1 MTSIAFLG
9 TGLLGSAFVEAAAAR
24 GEQITVWNRTRE
36 KAQALASLGVRVAE
50 TPADA
55 VRDATR
61 VHLVLKDDA
70 VVEEVIAQLLPGLL
84 PEAIIVDHT
93 TTQPAQTADRAEQL
107 ALDGVRYLHC
117 PVFIG
122 PAAARKAQG
131 TILASG
137 PQALFDEVRPAL
149 ERMAQHVR
157 YFGERPDL
165 AAGYKLIGNCYII
178 GMGALISDV
187 FAVARGSEISPPE
200 AIELLS
206 MFSAG
211 SIIAGRGSRMA
222 QGDFAASFELT
233 MARKDVRLML
243 ETAGKLPLAM
253 LPSLASR
260 MDDVIADGYG
270 AADFSVIA
278 HDFVD

>member
-9 TGLLGSAFVEAAAAR
+9 TGLLGSAFVEAAASR
-24 GEQITVWNRTRE
+24 GEQITVWNRTHE
-36 KAQALASLGVRVAE
+36 KAQALSPLGVRVAD

-55 VRDATR
+55 VRDAVR
-61 VHLVLKDDA
+61 VHLVLRDDA
-70 VVEEVIAQLLPGLL
+70 VVEDVIAQLRPGLRDD
-84 PEAIIVDHT
+84 AIIVDHT
-93 TTQPAQTADRAEQL
+93 TTQPELTAIRAAEL
-107 ALDGVRYLHC
+107 EAEGVRYLHC

-131 TILASG
+131 TILAAG
-137 PQALFDEVRPAL
+137 PQVLFDEVRPAL

-157 YFGERPDL
+157 YFGERADL
-165 AAGYKLIGNCYII
+165 AAAYKLIGNCYII

-187 FAVARGSEISPPE
+187 FAIAQGSDIAPAD
-200 AIELLS
+200 AIDLLS

-211 SIIAGRGSRMA
+211 SIIAGRGSKMA

-243 ETAGKLPLAM
+243 ETAGTRPLSM
-253 LPSLASR
+253 LPSLAAR

-278 HDFVD
+278 HEFVE

>member
-9 TGLLGSAFVEAAAAR
+9 TGLLGGAFVEAAAAR
-24 GEQITVWNRTRE
+24 GEHITVWNRTPE
-36 KAQALASLGVRVAE
+36 KAQALAHLGVRVAE
-50 TPADA
+50 SPADA
-55 VRDATR
+55 VRDAQR

-70 VVEEVIAQLLPGLL
+70 VVSEVIAQLRPALL
-84 PEAIIVDHT
+84 PDAIIVDHT
-93 TTQPAQTADRAEQL
+93 TTQPSLTAERAEQL
-107 ALDGVRYLHC
+107 AQDDVRYLHC

-122 PAAARKAQG
+122 PAAARLGHG
-131 TILASG
+131 TILVSG
-137 PQALFDEVRPAL
+137 PQGLFDEVRPAL

-157 YFGERPDL
+157 YFGDRADL
-165 AAGYKLIGNCYII
+165 AAAYKLIGNCYII
-178 GMGALISDV
+178 GMGALLADV
-187 FAVARGSEISPPE
+187 FAIAKGSEVAPGD
-200 AIELLS
+200 AIELLG

-211 SIIAGRGSRMA
+211 SIVAGRGTRMA

-243 ETAGKLPLAM
+243 ETAGNVPLSM
-253 LPSLASR
+253 LPSLAAR

-278 HDFVD
+278 HDSVE

>member
-9 TGLLGSAFVEAAAAR
+9 TGLLGSAFVEAAASR
-24 GEQITVWNRTRE
+24 GEQITVWNRTAE
-36 KAQALASLGVRVAE
+36 KAQALAPLGVRIAA

-55 VRDATR
+55 VRNAAR
-61 VHLVLKDDA
+61 VHLVLRDDA
-70 VVEEVIAQLLPGLL
+70 VVEDVIAQLRPGLR
-84 PEAIIVDHT
+84 PDAIIVDHT
-93 TTQPAQTADRAEQL
+93 TTQPELTAIRSAEL
-107 ALDGVRYLHC
+107 AADGVRYLHC

-131 TILASG
+131 TILAAG
-137 PQALFDEVRPAL
+137 PQSIFDEVRPAL

-157 YFGERPDL
+157 YFGERADL
-165 AAGYKLIGNCYII
+165 AAAYKLIGNCYII

-187 FAVARGSEISPPE
+187 FAIAQGSEIAPTD

-211 SIIAGRGSRMA
+211 SIVAGRGSKMA

-243 ETAGKLPLAM
+243 ETAGNRPLAV
-253 LPSLASR
+253 LPSLAAR

-278 HDFVD
+278 REFVD